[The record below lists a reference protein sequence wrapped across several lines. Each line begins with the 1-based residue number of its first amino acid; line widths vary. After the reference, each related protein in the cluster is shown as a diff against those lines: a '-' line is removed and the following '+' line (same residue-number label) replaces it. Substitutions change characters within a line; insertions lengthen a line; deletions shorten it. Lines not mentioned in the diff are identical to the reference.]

1 MGTFVTDNDAASRF
15 EITVDGEL
23 AGYLD
28 YREHQ
33 GEYALPHTRV
43 LPQFEGHGIGSQ
55 LVVEALQM
63 IRERRGTVLP
73 YCPFVPKVMRDH
85 PELIDLVPE
94 DQRSTFG
101 LPVTQRA
108 Q

>member
-1 MGTFVTDNDAASRF
+1 MSTAVNDNQSASRF

-28 YREHQ
+28 YREHH

-43 LPQFEGHGIGSQ
+43 LPQYEGRGVGTE
-55 LVVEALQM
+55 LVVNALET

-73 YCPFVPKVMRDH
+73 YCPFVPKVLREH
-85 PELIDLVPE
+85 PELAELVPE
-94 DQRSTFG
+94 SERTSFG
-101 LPVTQRA
+101 L
-108 Q
+108 